1 MLLSKSNE
9 SFHMHHQ
16 DPRAEDTLSLKLH
29 SFFPKTKKEFVVV
42 CIGTDRA
49 TGDSFGPFVG
59 TNLYE
64 SPLAGEVNIYGTL
77 EHPVHA
83 GNLEETVTTINKQ
96 HPHAFVIGIDASL
109 GRANKVA
116 HISVN
121 NFPVKPGEAV
131 EKPLPNVGHISI
143 TGIVN
148 KRSLTPLFTVKDTRL
163 FLVMSMARVTA
174 HFVKRALSLYHHDS
188 TDT

>member
-1 MLLSKSNE
+1 MLLSKPNE
-9 SFHMHHQ
+9 SFRMHYQ
-16 DPRAEDTLSLKLH
+16 DPRAEESLAVNLH
-29 SFFPKTKKEFVVV
+29 SFFPKIKKEVVIV
-42 CIGTDRA
+42 CVGTDRA

-59 TNLYE
+59 TYLYE
-64 SPLAGEVNIYGTL
+64 SPLTGEVSIYGTL

-83 GNLEETVTTINKQ
+83 GNLEKIMIAIDKQ
-96 HPHAFVIGIDASL
+96 HPDAFVIGIDASL
-109 GRANKVA
+109 GRSDKVE

-121 NFPVKPGEAV
+121 NFPVKPGKAV

-148 KRSLTPLFTVKDTRL
+148 KRSITPLITVKDTRL
-163 FLVMSMARVTA
+163 FLVMNMAKVTA
-174 HFVKRALSLYHHDS
+174 LFVKHALSLYHYSS